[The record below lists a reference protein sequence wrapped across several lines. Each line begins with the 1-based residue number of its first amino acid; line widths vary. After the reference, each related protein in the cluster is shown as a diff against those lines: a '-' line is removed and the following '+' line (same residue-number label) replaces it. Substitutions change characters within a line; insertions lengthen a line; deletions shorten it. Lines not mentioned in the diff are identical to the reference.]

1 MRAVRSIPRLAGAV
15 AVGALLL
22 AICAAPAGGA
32 PWNWRRDALPDD
44 VGRVMALPAAW
55 VRALAEVRANGYGST
70 LMQLGALVDPGAS
83 LERAEPPPGPYHC
96 RVVRLGSHN
105 DSTHPLVADPWFM
118 CRVDYTPRGDLTF
131 LRISGTTHTA
141 GHLYPETDDR
151 LIYLGAEDEA
161 ATPVYGRRPERDQV
175 GVMERIGP
183 RRWRLALPFPRRD
196 PILELVD
203 IVR

>member
-1 MRAVRSIPRLAGAV
+1 MRAVRSILRQARTGGV
-15 AVGALLL
+15 AALLL
-22 AICAAPAGGA
+22 TLCVMPADSA
-32 PWNWRRDALPDD
+32 PWNWRRDAMPED

-70 LMQLGALVDPGAS
+70 LAQLGALVDPGAS
-83 LERAEPPPGPYHC
+83 LERAEPPPGAYHC

-105 DSTHPLVADPWFM
+105 DAAHALVAEPWFL

-131 LRISGTTHTA
+131 VRISGTPRTA

-151 LIYLGAEDEA
+151 LIYLGAEDEGA
-161 ATPVYGRRPERDQV
+161 APVYGRRPERDQV